1 MLAVTRRSEHARR
14 QTHATRT
21 DQVTT
26 IDCPFCD
33 QPVELDLATA
43 AELSCDGCNIR
54 VEIARDPAPIVVAA
68 AA

>member
-1 MLAVTRRSEHARR
+1 M
-14 QTHATRT
+14 RT

-26 IDCPFCD
+26 IDCPSCD

>member
-1 MLAVTRRSEHARR
+1 M
-14 QTHATRT
+14 
-21 DQVTT
+21 TT

-43 AELSCDGCNIR
+43 AELSCDDCNVR

>member
-1 MLAVTRRSEHARR
+1 
-14 QTHATRT
+14 
-21 DQVTT
+21 VTT

-43 AELSCDGCNIR
+43 AELTCDACLVR

>member
-1 MLAVTRRSEHARR
+1 
-14 QTHATRT
+14 
-21 DQVTT
+21 VTT

-33 QPVELDLATA
+33 QPVELDLAK
-43 AELSCDGCNIR
+43 AELTCDGCNVR

>member
-1 MLAVTRRSEHARR
+1 
-14 QTHATRT
+14 
-21 DQVTT
+21 VTT

-43 AELSCDGCNIR
+43 AELSCDACLVR